1 MMASSHIYLDNNA
14 TMPLRPEARR
24 AMIAALECGGN
35 ASSVHAEGRYAR
47 QVIEKARRQVGRLVN
62 APPADVIFTSCG
74 TEANNQV
81 ISSTLTRGTGH
92 ILVSA
97 VEHPAV
103 LKVAKASGAQVHVL
117 EVGPDGQVAPQTLAS
132 RLEEI
137 GARKAPCPV
146 LVSIMLANNE
156 TGIIQPIAD
165 LARITHEH
173 GGLFHTD
180 AVQGAGKLALDM
192 KALGVDFLSLS
203 AHKIGGP
210 QGAGA
215 LVARAD
221 VAIEPLILGGGQER
235 SKRAGTENLSGI
247 AGFGAAA
254 QIVRENTEE
263 MSLIKELRDL
273 LEDRIQG
280 FDSNCIIL
288 GKDVERLD
296 NTCFFATPGVKAETL
311 VIALDLDAVAI
322 SAGSACASGK
332 ASTSFVPVAMG
343 YDEETAASMIRVSL
357 GWQNKAED
365 IERFIDRF
373 SAAVNRMRTQNGAQ
387 SAA

>member
-81 ISSTLTRGTGH
+81 ISSALTRGTGH

>member
-81 ISSTLTRGTGH
+81 ISSALTRGTGH

-117 EVGPDGQVAPQTLAS
+117 EVEPDGQVAPQTLAS

>member
-1 MMASSHIYLDNNA
+1 MMASSRIYLDNNA

-24 AMIAALECGGN
+24 AMIAALESGGN
-35 ASSVHAEGRYAR
+35 ASSVHAEGRHAR

-81 ISSTLTRGTGH
+81 ISSALTRGTGH

-192 KALGVDFLSLS
+192 EALGVDFLSLS

-254 QIVRENTEE
+254 QIVRKNTEE